1 MQITD
6 EGAELL
12 LGAIAEQAVKDYKRA
27 WNKKLKHPHDVFCDE
42 RMNDVERFFKG
53 RVFKWMFPR
62 LNGPELFIALRAE
75 CAKGNRKNKSYCG
88 KRGGRP

>member
-27 WNKKLKHPHDVFCDE
+27 WNKKLKHPNDVRQDE

-53 RVFKWMFPR
+53 RVFRWMFPR
-62 LNGPELFIALRAE
+62 LNGPELFIALRTE
-75 CAKGNRKNKSYCG
+75 CAKGNRKNKSYCS
-88 KRGGRP
+88 KRGGKP